1 MDVAVTELRAHLSS
15 WLDRIRGG
23 DEVVV
28 TDRGLPVARLVPVDS
43 TSLLERLTERG
54 VIARPTALSRPVA
67 TGRPR
72 VRATESLGHLV
83 SDQRR

>member
-15 WLDRIRGG
+15 WLDRVRGG
-23 DEVVV
+23 DEIVV
-28 TDRGLPVARLVPVDS
+28 TDHGLPVARIVAVDS

-54 VIARPTALSRPVA
+54 VIARPFTVVRPTA
-67 TGRPR
+67 TGRAR
-72 VRATESLGHLV
+72 VRATESLGRLV

>member
-15 WLDRIRGG
+15 WLDRVRGG
-23 DEVVV
+23 DEIVV
-28 TDRGLPVARLVPVDS
+28 TDRGLPVARLVAVES

-54 VIARPTALSRPVA
+54 VIARPITLVRPTA

-72 VRATESLGHLV
+72 VRATESIGHLI